1 MVGNSYVVPQ
11 NQKIS
16 DSEAV
21 VEGYISLFAQWQKF
35 YKEIIRVGT
44 IIKNTGLLKA
54 LTY

>member
-1 MVGNSYVVPQ
+1 MPQ

-21 VEGYISLFAQWQKF
+21 VEDYISLFSEWQEF

-54 LTY
+54 LKK